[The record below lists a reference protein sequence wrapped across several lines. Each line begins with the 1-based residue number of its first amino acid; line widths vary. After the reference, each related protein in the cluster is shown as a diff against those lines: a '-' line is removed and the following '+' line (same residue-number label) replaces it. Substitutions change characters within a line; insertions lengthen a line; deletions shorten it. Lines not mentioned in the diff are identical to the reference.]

1 MYPEE
6 ELFGEDESINR
17 FLFAA
22 LGYRE
27 AHVRHEQ

>member
-6 ELFGEDESINR
+6 ELFGGDESTKR

-27 AHVRHEQ
+27 AHVRREQ